1 MGRLSKPY
9 LTVMCGGRTASGQP
23 CMVPGKGAL
32 GCRHHPT
39 ARSRPLDYRF
49 LGSADYR
56 RTIPAPE
63 PYSEDEVIESESGS
77 IINISDNDSEL
88 SDSEDD
94 SENDSIIISDSD
106 DSEDNDDNEDDI
118 GATVLGKRSRCQD
131 ERRFKFARV

>member
-1 MGRLSKPY
+1 MP
-9 LTVMCGGRTASGQP
+9 
-23 CMVPGKGAL
+23 
-32 GCRHHPT
+32 
-39 ARSRPLDYRF
+39 
-49 LGSADYR
+49 
-56 RTIPAPE
+56 
-63 PYSEDEVIESESGS
+63 VISW